1 MAEVKNRPTGQ
12 QASSVMEGLKEKA
25 QDVASTVATKAEEAL
40 DTAQQGARQAASY
53 VGRQA
58 ENAWGGLT
66 DCMSRYPVA
75 TFVVGVGLGIFLGRA
90 FFTDRSWNRL

>member
-1 MAEVKNRPTGQ
+1 MAEVKNRPFGQ
-12 QASSVMEGLKEKA
+12 QAGSVMEGLKEKA
-25 QDVASTVATKAEEAL
+25 QDVASTAATKAEEAL

-58 ENAWGGLT
+58 ETAWEGLT

-75 TFVVGVGLGIFLGRA
+75 TFVVGIGLGIFLGRA
-90 FFTDRSWNRL
+90 FFTDRS